1 MQHKNRKN
9 LTKKYRI
16 SAVCRNF
23 LNLQVLKTRVDKSI
37 SHGGKGSNLFKN
49 CGEKVYFWDTRNRE
63 KGRLAKVFWQ
73 DTKH

>member
-23 LNLQVLKTRVDKSI
+23 LNLQVLKTRFFHVREGKSQVEAYRFFLCQESVMSSNNKIGQI
-37 SHGGKGSNLFKN
+37 SKEL
-49 CGEKVYFWDTRNRE
+49 
-63 KGRLAKVFWQ
+63 L
-73 DTKH
+73 